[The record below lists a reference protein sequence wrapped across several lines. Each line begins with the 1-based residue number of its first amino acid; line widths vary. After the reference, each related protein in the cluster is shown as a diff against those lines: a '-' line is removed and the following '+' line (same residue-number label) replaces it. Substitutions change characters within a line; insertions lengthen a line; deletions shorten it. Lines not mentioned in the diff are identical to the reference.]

1 LKGII
6 LFILLFIL
14 PGLFRFLDA
23 QIKPGYHFTEDDG
36 LAGNMVRD
44 IIKDKNGFL
53 WIATDNGIS
62 RFDGDKFQNIYK
74 TNGLPSNKVW
84 ALTVDETNTIYAG
97 CFQGGLAII
106 RNDSVKQVV
115 HLKSKYPDSFRK
127 LYFSDFYRKVIVGTE
142 DGIYLLK
149 DSLLLP
155 IDYKR
160 DITSKSIILSI
171 TGQGEKLFF
180 TVLKGDLTG
189 LFQLFIN
196 DKYPDK
202 SYATRI
208 SEKGRFASMVMNDTL
223 YSGDYNNISKQS
235 INNLPKQI
243 PNTKIDSSIW
253 IWSMSPYKNNKYLL
267 GGLGDGRF
275 KGDIILFDTKNN
287 NSHSLAI
294 TKNTQTVY
302 SILFD
307 STSNVSWFCRDNGLT
322 AHFESPFESIDY
334 TNNGTILDIG
344 LAGDSLMVL
353 TEDNIYLV
361 KDNHLIPTTTKQ
373 LATKRLTSEW
383 NSKNSRLGLK
393 FRKLFDSSR
402 GCEFASFT
410 QDGGKL
416 YVNTALGAI
425 SVPDLKTYLPF
436 AVGTFKVMNKS
447 AYSIINYLPLR
458 YYPSF
463 KDSIGYVIPK
473 GGKGSINDISEI
485 IESKGIYYFQSN
497 YNGLY
502 AIKEDRVFR
511 LDENNS
517 KIDNSLTDIDKDADG
532 NIWCCSANGNLFE
545 IGFRDSLFVKRTLVL
560 SKCNLIG
567 NNCKWLKFN
576 GNYLFIGTN
585 KGLNVISKKNLYSE
599 KPSIEHFYNSFN
611 GYDFVSAV
619 SPITDSKGNLYV
631 HTLHQIVKI
640 DTIFNHNA
648 FLKLNFSGIFLNGI
662 KEDITNINRKT
673 LSYSKR
679 QIAFI
684 FNAIKYPFNKNT
696 EYRYKINNGD
706 WIPDN
711 HVVLQSLRS
720 GKYDI
725 VLEAFDKENMARHS
739 ETITF
744 IIQTPFWQTVWFL
757 LLLGILLIVGVFLMM
772 TIRIEWLK
780 SRYEKDNRLI
790 IFNSELILR
799 SLQLQMNPH
808 FIFNAL
814 QTVQAFILR
823 KNVEEG
829 LVYVGNLAGLIRSNL
844 ENATEEYIHLSSEI
858 EFLKKY
864 VEIEKIRFK
873 NQLVIEFISQIDDS
887 NVLLPPMLIQPII
900 ENAIKHG
907 IRSGEKAG
915 TIIIEFKR
923 SDKVLIISIEDNG
936 VGREFTKRQ
945 KKSEHA
951 NKGLE
956 IIRQRLKLLNSK
968 YNNDLHHI
976 DFVDLYADEL
986 PSGTRVVLQ
995 LMLKQA

>member
-6 LFILLFIL
+6 LFTILFIL
-14 PGLFRFLDA
+14 PGLFKSLDA
-23 QIKPGYHFTEDDG
+23 QIKPDYHFTEDDG

-44 IIKDKNGFL
+44 IIKDNNGL
-53 WIATDNGIS
+53 MWIATDNGIS

-74 TNGLPSNKVW
+74 SNGLPSNKVW
-84 ALTVDETNTIYAG
+84 ALAVDETNTIYAG

-106 RNDSVKQVV
+106 RNDSINRIV
-115 HLKSKYPDSFRK
+115 HLKSKNADSFRK
-127 LYFSDFYRKVIVGTE
+127 LYYSNFYKMVIVGTE

-160 DITSKSIILSI
+160 DNTSKSIILSI
-171 TGQGEKLFF
+171 TGQGDKLFF
-180 TVLKGDLTG
+180 TALKGDLTG

-196 DKYPDK
+196 DKHPDK

-208 SEKGRFASMVMNDTL
+208 SEKGRFASMIMNDTL
-223 YSGDYNNISKQS
+223 YSGDYNNISKRT
-235 INNLPKQI
+235 INDIPKQI
-243 PNTKIDSSIW
+243 SNAKIDSSIW
-253 IWSMSPYKNNKYLL
+253 IWSMSPYKNNKYWL
-267 GGLGDGRF
+267 GGIGDGRF
-275 KGDIILFDTKNN
+275 KGGIILFDTKNN
-287 NSHSLAI
+287 NSRSLAI
-294 TKNTQTVY
+294 TKNNQTVY

-307 STSNVSWFCRDNGLT
+307 SISNVSWFCRDNGLT
-322 AHFESPFESIDY
+322 AYFESPFESIDY
-334 TNNGTILDIG
+334 VNNGTILDIG

-353 TEDNIYLV
+353 TEDNIYTV
-361 KDNHLIPTTTKQ
+361 KDNHLTPILTKQ
-373 LATKRLTSEW
+373 QATKRLTSEW

-410 QDGGKL
+410 QDGGRL

-436 AVGTFKVMNKS
+436 AVGTFKVINKS
-447 AYSIINYLPLR
+447 AYSIVNYLPLR

-502 AIKEDRVFR
+502 AIKKNQVFR
-511 LDENNS
+511 LDESNS
-517 KIDNSLTDIDKDADG
+517 RIDNSLTDIDKDADG
-532 NIWCCSANGNLFE
+532 SIWCCSANGNLFE
-545 IGFRDSLFVKRTLVL
+545 IGFADSLFVKRKLDL

-611 GYDFVSAV
+611 GYDFVSGR

-631 HTLHQIVKI
+631 HTLHQVVKI
-640 DTIFNHNA
+640 DTVFNHNA
-648 FLKLNFSGIFLNGI
+648 FLNLNFSGIFINGI
-662 KEDITNINRKT
+662 IENLSNINGKT
-673 LSYSKR
+673 IPYSKR
-679 QIAFI
+679 QIAFN

-696 EYRYKINNGD
+696 EYRYKINNEE

-720 GKYDI
+720 GRYEI

-744 IIQTPFWQTVWFL
+744 TKQTPFWKQSGFC
-757 LLLGILLIVGVFLMM
+757 F
-772 TIRIEWLK
+772 
-780 SRYEKDNRLI
+780 Y
-790 IFNSELILR
+790 
-799 SLQLQMNPH
+799 
-808 FIFNAL
+808 
-814 QTVQAFILR
+814 
-823 KNVEEG
+823 
-829 LVYVGNLAGLIRSNL
+829 L
-844 ENATEEYIHLSSEI
+844 EFY
-858 EFLKKY
+858 
-864 VEIEKIRFK
+864 
-873 NQLVIEFISQIDDS
+873 
-887 NVLLPPMLIQPII
+887 
-900 ENAIKHG
+900 
-907 IRSGEKAG
+907 
-915 TIIIEFKR
+915 
-923 SDKVLIISIEDNG
+923 
-936 VGREFTKRQ
+936 
-945 KKSEHA
+945 
-951 NKGLE
+951 
-956 IIRQRLKLLNSK
+956 
-968 YNNDLHHI
+968 
-976 DFVDLYADEL
+976 
-986 PSGTRVVLQ
+986 
-995 LMLKQA
+995 